1 MGSRMWLGI
10 GFLGLMAAIG
20 APARGED
27 RDPFD
32 KAATT
37 VNGAATTPASAQ
49 QVAGKIASELNTTCA
64 CSTFSAESVSAQ
76 RAQTGWGWG
85 ELLIADRL
93 ALAISQQS
101 KISFNTALGQVM
113 AGRQHPAGQQPAGWG
128 AIAKA
133 NNLNVGQLVGGITK
147 SADAVANAGNNAG
160 KGQGQGNAAKAG
172 AGGSDNNPGVGVGAG
187 HGAGGAGEG
196 QGGGHGGGASGGQ
209 GGGGGNGGAG
219 GGGAGGGGGGGGKK

>member
-1 MGSRMWLGI
+1 MRSRMWLGI
-10 GFLGLMAAIG
+10 GFLGLMATIG

-37 VNGAATTPASAQ
+37 VNGAATTPAGAQ

-64 CSTFSAESVSAQ
+64 CSTFSAQSVSAQ
-76 RAQTGWGWG
+76 RAQTGLGWG
-85 ELLIADRL
+85 EVLIADRL
-93 ALAISQQS
+93 ALAISRQS
-101 KISFNTALGQVM
+101 KISFDTALGQVM
-113 AGRQHPAGQQPAGWG
+113 AARQQPAGQQPAGWG

-133 NNLNVGQLVGGITK
+133 NNLNVGQLVGGVTK

-172 AGGSDNNPGVGVGAG
+172 AGGSDGNPGVGLGAG
-187 HGAGGAGEG
+187 HGAASAGEG
-196 QGGGHGGGASGGQ
+196 PGSGHGGGGGGQ
-209 GGGGGNGGAG
+209 GGGGGNGG
-219 GGGAGGGGGGGGKK
+219 GGGAGGGKK